1 MRPRGSVIAH
11 RELNW
16 KGHGFSHAAVRSP
29 STVIPS
35 EEDRSLVNGLRSR
48 GTCFSGR
55 HFKNSA
61 RKTGSST
68 LRIDSQAS
76 RFALIEMT
84 VQGRRIGAAE
94 ATPFQSR
101 PIDSIA
107 QAGQHA

>member
-11 RELNW
+11 RELNR
-16 KGHGFSHAAVRSP
+16 KGHGFSRAAVRSP

-48 GTCFSGR
+48 GTCFFNR

-61 RKTGSST
+61 KKTGLST
-68 LRIDSQAS
+68 LRM
-76 RFALIEMT
+76 MT
-84 VQGRRIGAAE
+84 VQGRRIGVAK

-107 QAGQHA
+107 QAGQRA